1 MRRQVPPQLGAPL
14 GLLRS
19 AVLAPAGLVLEV
31 PPRVHPFYGRAVA
44 QPQPDDSRDDEDKD
58 K

>member
-1 MRRQVPPQLGAPL
+1 MRRQVPLQLGAPL

-31 PPRVHPFYGRAVA
+31 QPHVHPFCGRTVA
-44 QPQPDDSRDDEDKD
+44 QPQPADSREDEDK
-58 K
+58 